1 MAGLALFR
9 QLALALPDAVEA
21 PHFEAASFRVKGKI
35 FATLGEKEGRAVLK
49 LTPEQQEMMT
59 GAEPD
64 IFERI
69 PNAWGHKGWTWMRL
83 KNADRKTA
91 ESALRTAWG
100 NVTVKTAPKRSKV
113 KR

>member
-1 MAGLALFR
+1 MAGPALVR
-9 QLALALPDAVEA
+9 QLALALPGAIEA

-35 FATLGEKEGRAVLK
+35 FATLGEKEGQAVIK

-59 GAEPD
+59 SAEPG

-69 PNAWGHKGWTWMRL
+69 PNAWGLKGWTWMRL
-83 KNADRKTA
+83 KAADRKTV

-100 NVTVKTAPKRSKV
+100 NVTAKAAPKRRKV
-113 KR
+113 TR